1 MVTPLDKLKE
11 KFMKDP
17 DIIPKEG
24 EDKEAIAEAMAQQ
37 QLRQRKNNDRA
48 FELLN
53 KAGSGENADPGGGSK
68 EGGDSAM
75 YRLTEFV
82 NKPIDMEK
90 TDNLPPRYGPP
101 TKKQLKIMNRP
112 FSILDE
118 DDVAKIE
125 LDSPPK
131 NDSEAEQKE
140 IEELKKLQK
149 FLNDEALVD
158 AIQDQD
164 DSLESP
170 FARYMRDND
179 LDVDREYLAKLN
191 KDVST
196 IVHKFKFLFNRP
208 RPHQISDIE
217 EFENT
222 AGKSP
227 SYPSG
232 HSTNAAVMAELFAS
246 MFPEHADEF
255 KKIGTQI
262 GINRVIAG
270 LHYPTDHMAGLQL
283 AKQIIPLVVDKKVLK
298 SDAFMDE
305 LFKYMAHREEL
316 FKDMTQIG
324 TQDIL
329 DGVRIDKESN
339 PRIPRKKGQPA
350 KSKKHSDLY
359 TDEDPKGTITGLGFK
374 DDATARASVKKIRNS
389 GRSHAHKIQAAVAME
404 QRAKAAG
411 KSSEAGIYR
420 KYIDSMKEKTKR
432 LEKHTEDEH
441 VQEHNASDEYYP
453 KVSVD
458 KSKKSLLDQIDQIQ
472 SKLTTGDYQIEK
484 FLSKAE
490 PIYGDNEWARLREEA
505 KKVEKEKQSKQQ
517 FKVNPRFRSKP
528 SAQTGFDMEATERE
542 ELDAAQKVY
551 EDEVSQENRD
561 RLKEL
566 QDKFEDERTTEEKK
580 ELETLMNQ
588 QGSYLDAI
596 EDASKK
602 LEELQTSLSPA
613 EEFKNKAINSYKLVN
628 NEGLTEL
635 QRNDKEKDHN
645 KAYQITRDDA
655 LRQAEI
661 RRDQNIDALNT
672 LRGSMSAE
680 EAEEQLKTYKQD
692 LEKLE
697 KDTKGDGRRQ
707 KAAKQ
712 RLNVAIKNINDLFM
726 RRAKDNPNL
735 ISKEDAEKQY
745 DAEIKRINS
754 LPDEHFHIPTKDEKR
769 IIDVTVESA
778 GFFDDNLDDE
788 IGTDALSPRINTGN
802 LEELLKT
809 ADYKKGES
817 IEKLEQSIID
827 KRLFPPGMQTVGE
840 FLTPKAYAKLQE
852 QVAQNPTNR
861 NLEQK
866 TTVSDVLKNFDLF
879 AMYNQIKNGYINILR
894 KDKDGN
900 LTSGSQNKLQRLVN
914 GPATATSQAF
924 VLGYLNDFQDAISR
938 GDADALENARKYTD
952 AILENFKTEGAV
964 DIDPLKIHS
973 SSVAGTSLPT
983 QDIKIKED
991 KKETKDE
998 SEEKITEG
1006 QSKKEEREFVRQQIE
1021 DAKSDIY
1028 NLVNYTKGVADG
1040 KIQSIAQS
1048 IAKQR
1053 RDFVANNHLDNE
1065 GKFKDG
1071 SDYKYVHPQQHAFNK
1086 LTTNQKNAYIEEL
1099 KKDSNI
1105 TINGMAKKLKDV
1117 TDNAEV
1123 FLSDAERKTAK
1134 KSFGQESAR
1143 VLANNPLDVLG
1154 SEQAEKTKRPE
1165 FVSDE
1170 GSTQSTL
1177 NVDENNEEP
1186 KVEEAPA
1193 EEPKAEETEEDQ
1205 PKALGASTGVEVN
1218 PEADTLADKISDS
1231 FKSLQRNPSIT
1242 TVQEGLTSDLIN
1254 YYNNAQNN
1262 IPGYNV
1268 EDLHAR
1274 VGGYVPLDVSEFEQ
1288 ALKNTAEDPSASDYI
1303 FGVMEREGPSGRPIA
1318 GFDES
1323 GQAIER
1329 GRGPRGE
1336 SGPFEVSGDIEEAV
1350 ENARK
1355 NAGPSTSDDTIK
1367 TEPFES
1373 IFKEF
1378 TDDSFRI
1385 EKVWSENP
1393 RYEKQEDGTYKSI
1406 AGPIHVLTSYALTNG
1421 ERHGQWYAE
1430 NVQGNSGDRRAHI
1443 NNFVPNE
1450 GFYLLNTGNEEY
1462 AQKQMHANKVH
1473 FIDFNMSD
1481 DAEQK
1486 LIKQYIDDYNIDPNT
1501 LDVYSELEKVLNE
1514 DELKELNDE
1523 VNKILENKA
1532 NEQYSRSNYTKNSDP
1547 VHLHIIEALNSGRF
1561 NEEIQKKRETPWTK
1575 DGKKHFKDQALE
1587 ATNFNNFYNQGFEE
1601 AGLTQRV
1608 GPVFTNSIN
1617 EPFEADKFALTMAS
1631 KFFNINA
1638 ELNLD
1643 PFKNPADA
1651 LAAQSKYFNGSSDFN
1666 SFLNAGGGTVNSKD
1680 EDGTTFINIDDFNN
1694 NIKSNPETGINF
1706 DEYEQNLKNI
1716 GYGKNKNGKWISPE
1730 DAKAQGLTE
1739 RDDTGNW
1746 IEPKAEE
1753 PKVEQPKVEEGS
1765 ELDKINNYINEN
1777 QDFLRDIY
1785 DHDKKGKK
1793 VVFTFED
1800 FLDKLRTSTSLLKV
1814 KENLSNIELSPKYE
1828 KYINEKE
1835 KGQPNAG
1842 SNVVDDGS
1850 GTGGDS
1856 VDGSGTG
1863 GDGRDRGDTGTTGGQ
1878 PRTPKGP
1885 TPSDKAREIYNTF
1898 SNYPRLFNRDKNT
1911 GEFTLTSLASAQ
1923 GGVREMATRYRDLQR
1938 LNTEIDQKV
1947 SRELSNIDRGFGA
1960 KFEEQVKGLSV
1971 HLPNNIL
1978 KDLNA
1983 DFDRHVEHDGRYPVR
1998 DNETGVHL
2006 RHSEET
2012 AKETGKKA
2020 GDLAYESTRNP
2031 ETGEVSE
2038 IKHGYHDD
2046 THKERIKAARI
2057 NDGENEDR
2065 LDHLQEV
2072 NAASNHHTNE
2082 GVEHLTD
2089 HPVFNDNAAYQYHQT
2104 PTEWN
2109 EELENS
2115 IVTKHTRD
2123 LNAEKGEGNWSQSD
2137 IDQKRK
2143 EAGEPP
2149 GPPPQRKTPGPPLQ
2163 WAGPISGWVKPE
2175 TAAEK
2180 GLYLNNL
2187 ARGFD
2192 KGTVLANLHQ
2202 VKDENGESF
2211 ITMNGSAAKNLGAHG
2226 IVVEDGKG
2234 FNGSRVAL
2242 THAKPITNEHGNVT
2256 NQNVHNFTTN
2266 NQVAQNLNTL
2276 TNVAHNIVNSAP
2288 TKHESLEHK
2297 GLVAYDPN
2305 QKTSRLS
2312 SFRDRKA
2319 GIQQTGGVAGALD
2332 RFKAA
2337 TLPAKLGGGKLQDQ
2351 VVRQTPEGKNFV
2363 SSPHVKPAV
2372 VTTNREGQSIEAKPI
2387 LSRVKSVGTGAATG
2401 AAVGAA
2407 AAGPLGAAVGGV
2419 GGAALGALQS
2429 FLGRS
2434 KKE

>member
-24 EDKEAIAEAMAQQ
+24 EDKEAIAEAMAEQ

-90 TDNLPPRYGPP
+90 TDHLPPRWGEP

-112 FSILDE
+112 FTVLNE

-125 LDSPPK
+125 LNPPPK
-131 NDSEAEQKE
+131 DDSEAHQKE
-140 IEELKKLQK
+140 IEELKDMQKL
-149 FLNDEALVD
+149 LDNETLTNAIEA
-158 AIQDQD
+158 QDKN
-164 DSLESP
+164 LLAP
-170 FARYMRDND
+170 FERYMRDND
-179 LDVDREYLAKLN
+179 LDVDREDLAKLN
-191 KDVST
+191 KDIST
-196 IVHKFKFLFNRP
+196 IVHKFKFLFNRR
-208 RPHQISDIE
+208 RPHQASNIE
-217 EFENT
+217 EFENI

-232 HSTNAAVMAELFAS
+232 HSTNAAVMGELFAD
-246 MFPEHADEF
+246 MFPEHAEEF
-255 KKIGTQI
+255 KKIGNEI
-262 GINRVIAG
+262 GVNRVVSG
-270 LHYPTDHMAGLQL
+270 LHYPTDHMAGLEL
-283 AKQIIPLVVDKKVLK
+283 ARQIIPLVVDKKMLK
-298 SDAFMDE
+298 GDAFMDE

-329 DGVRIDKESN
+329 DGVRIDKEDN
-339 PRIPRKKGQPA
+339 PRVPRKKGQPA

-374 DDATARASVKKIRNS
+374 DDTTARASVKKIKNS
-389 GRSHAHKIQAAVAME
+389 DRSHAHKIQAAVAME

-490 PIYGDNEWARLREEA
+490 PIYGDNEWARLREQA
-505 KKVEKEKQSKQQ
+505 KKEKEEKQSKQQ

-561 RLKEL
+561 RLRDL

-602 LEELQTSLSPA
+602 LEGLQTSLSPA
-613 EEFKNKAINSYKLVN
+613 EEFQNKVINSYKLVN

-661 RRDQNIDALNT
+661 RRDQNIDALDT

-680 EAEEQLKTYKQD
+680 EAEKQLKTYKED

-697 KDTKGDGRRQ
+697 EDTKGDGRTQRT
-707 KAAKQ
+707 AKQ
-712 RLNVAIKNINDLFM
+712 RLRVSIKNIEDLFM
-726 RRAKDNPNL
+726 QRAKDNPNL

-745 DAEIKRINS
+745 DIEVKRLNS

-769 IIDVTVESA
+769 IIDITVESA

-788 IGTDALSPRINTGN
+788 VGTDALSPRINTGN
-802 LEELLKT
+802 LEEFLKDT
-809 ADYKKGES
+809 DYKKGES

-827 KRLFPPGMQTVGE
+827 KGLFPPGMQTAGE
-840 FLTPKAYAKLQE
+840 LLTPKAYALLQE
-852 QVAQNPTNR
+852 QAAQNPANR
-861 NLEQK
+861 NLDKQ

-879 AMYNQIKNGYINILR
+879 AMYNQIKSGYINILR

-900 LTSGSQNKLQRLVN
+900 LTSGSSNKLQKLVN
-914 GPATATSQAF
+914 GPAGAASDAF
-924 VLGYLNDFQDAISR
+924 VIGYLKDFQDAISR

-973 SSVAGTSLPT
+973 SSVAGAPLPT
-983 QDIKIKED
+983 QDIETKPE
-991 KKETKDE
+991 KETKDE
-998 SEEKITEG
+998 PKEVITEG

-1021 DAKSDIY
+1021 DAKSDTY
-1028 NLVNYTKGVADG
+1028 NLINYTKGVAEG
-1040 KIQSIAQS
+1040 KTQSIAQS

-1071 SDYKYVHPQQHAFNK
+1071 SDYRYVHPEQHAFNK
-1086 LTTNQKNAYIEEL
+1086 LTNNQKDAYIEEL

-1105 TINGMAKKLKDV
+1105 TINGMTKKLKDI
-1117 TDNAEV
+1117 TDNTDV
-1123 FLSDAERKTAK
+1123 FLSSDERKNAK
-1134 KSFGQESAR
+1134 KPFGQESKR

-1154 SEQAEKTKRPE
+1154 SEQAEETTERTEPI
-1165 FVSDE
+1165 SDE
-1170 GSTQSTL
+1170 GSTQSEL
-1177 NVDENNEEP
+1177 NVGEND
-1186 KVEEAPA
+1186 K
-1193 EEPKAEETEEDQ
+1193 EPKAEETPKAEEPAEETKADQ
-1205 PKALGASTGVEVN
+1205 PKALGASSGVEVN
-1218 PEADTLADKISDS
+1218 PEANTLASKIADS
-1231 FKSLQRNPSIT
+1231 FESLQKNPNIT

-1254 YYNNAQNN
+1254 YYNNVQNN
-1262 IPGYNV
+1262 VSGYSV
-1268 EDLHAR
+1268 EDLYSR
-1274 VGGYVPLDVSEFEQ
+1274 IIGYVNPDFEVSDFERSLQ
-1288 ALKNTAEDPSASDYI
+1288 DTVQDPTTSDYI
-1303 FGVMEREGPSGRPIA
+1303 FGQVEPT
-1318 GFDES
+1318 
-1323 GQAIER
+1323 ER

-1336 SGPFEVSGDIEEAV
+1336 SGPFALSGDIEEAV
-1350 ENARK
+1350 K
-1355 NAGPSTSDDTIK
+1355 NASENTGTSTSDDNIET
-1367 TEPFES
+1367 TPFES

-1393 RYEKQEDGTYKSI
+1393 RYPRKEDGTFDYTQPI
-1406 AGPIHVLTSYALTNG
+1406 PGPIHVLTSYELTNG

-1430 NVQGNSGDRRAHI
+1430 NVQGNSGDQRAHI
-1443 NNFVPNE
+1443 GNFVPNE

-1462 AQKQMHANKVH
+1462 PEKQMHANKVH

-1486 LIKQYIDDYNIDPNT
+1486 LIKQYIDDYNIDPNS
-1501 LDVYSELEKVLNE
+1501 LDVYNELQKVLNE
-1514 DELKELNDE
+1514 DELEELNEE
-1523 VNKILENKA
+1523 VSKLLDDKV
-1532 NEQYSRSNYTKNSDP
+1532 NEKYSRGNYTKNSDP

-1561 NEEIQKKRETPWTK
+1561 DEEIKSKRKKPWSK
-1575 DGKKHFKDQALE
+1575 LGKEHFNDQALE
-1587 ATNFNNFYNQGFEE
+1587 ATRFNDKYNEGFKE
-1601 AGLTQRV
+1601 AGLTQKV

-1617 EPFEADKFALTMAS
+1617 EPFESDKFALTMSS

-1638 ELNLD
+1638 ELDLD

-1666 SFLNAGGGTVNSKD
+1666 SFLNSGGGTVNSKD
-1680 EDGTTFINIDDFNN
+1680 EDGTTFININDFNK
-1694 NIKSNPETGINF
+1694 NIKSNSDTEINF
-1706 DEYEQNLKNI
+1706 AEYEQNLKNL
-1716 GYGKNKNGKWISPE
+1716 GYGKNKSGNWISPE

-1739 RDDTGNW
+1739 RDDAGNW

-1753 PKVEQPKVEEGS
+1753 PKVEEPKVEEGS
-1765 ELDKINNYINEN
+1765 EQDKINNYINNNEEL
-1777 QDFLRDIY
+1777 LRDVY
-1785 DHDKKGKK
+1785 NHEYEGQPTY
-1793 VVFTFED
+1793 TFED
-1800 FLDKLRTSTSLLKV
+1800 FLDEQRESKTFREFKKKLGKTQTSNKF
-1814 KENLSNIELSPKYE
+1814 KEYKNK
-1828 KYINEKE
+1828 KE
-1835 KGQPNAG
+1835 EGQPKPPPIK
-1842 SNVVDDGS
+1842 DDAS
-1850 GTGGDS
+1850 AAGGDA
-1856 VDGSGTG
+1856 G
-1863 GDGRDRGDTGTTGGQ
+1863 DRGGTVDSGAAGGQ

-1885 TPSDKAREIYNTF
+1885 TASDKAREIYNTF
-1898 SNYPRLFNRDKNT
+1898 SNYPVLFNTDKNT
-1911 GEFTLTSLASAQ
+1911 GEFTLTSLGSSQ

-1938 LNTEIDQKV
+1938 LNTEIDKNV
-1947 SRELSNIDRGFGA
+1947 SSELRNIDRGFGA
-1960 KFEEQVKGLSV
+1960 KFEEQVRGLSV

-1978 KDLNA
+1978 KKLNR
-1983 DFDRHVEHDGRYPVR
+1983 DFDRHVEHDGRYPIRNAQGEHVQH
-1998 DNETGVHL
+1998 N
-2006 RHSEET
+2006 EET
-2012 AKETGKKA
+2012 AKESGKEV
-2020 GDLAYESTRNP
+2020 GDLSYRSIKDS

-2046 THKERIKAARI
+2046 THKKIL
-2057 NDGENEDR
+2057 ENFGRQDAENNE
-2065 LDHLQEV
+2065 LHLQEV
-2072 NAASNHHTNE
+2072 NAASNHHTNQ

-2123 LNAEKGEGNWSQSD
+2123 LNAEKGEGNWTQSD

-2149 GPPPQRKTPGPPLQ
+2149 GPPPPRKTAGPPLQ

-2202 VKDENGESF
+2202 VKDDNGESF

-2256 NQNVHNFTTN
+2256 DQNVHNFTTN

-2312 SFRDRKA
+2312 AFRDRAESGGLKA
-2319 GIQQTGGVAGALD
+2319 AATGAVKDITAPLQQTGGVAGALD

-2363 SSPHVKPAV
+2363 SSPHVKPTV
-2372 VTTNREGQSIEAKPI
+2372 VTTNREGQSIQPKPI
-2387 LSRVKSVGTGAATG
+2387 LSRVKSTTTGAAAG
-2401 AAVGAA
+2401 AAIGAA
-2407 AAGPLGAAVGGV
+2407 TAGPIGAAVGGV

>member
-90 TDNLPPRYGPP
+90 TDHLPPRYGPP

-112 FSILDE
+112 FSVLDE

-125 LDSPPK
+125 LDPPPK
-131 NDSEAEQKE
+131 DGSEAQQKE
-140 IEELKKLQK
+140 LEELKDMQKL
-149 FLNDEALVD
+149 LDNETLINAIEA
-158 AIQDQD
+158 QDKN
-164 DSLESP
+164 LLAP
-170 FARYMRDND
+170 FERYMRDND
-179 LDVDREYLAKLN
+179 LDVDGEELAKLN

-196 IVHKFKFLFNRP
+196 IVHKFKFLFNRR
-208 RPHQISDIE
+208 RPHQASDIE
-217 EFENT
+217 EFENI

-232 HSTNAAVMAELFAS
+232 HTTNATVMAELFAD
-246 MFPEHADEF
+246 MFPEHADKF
-255 KKIGTQI
+255 RKIGTEI
-262 GINRVIAG
+262 GVNRVISG
-270 LHYPTDHMAGLQL
+270 LHYPTDHMAGLEL
-283 AKQIIPLVVDKKVLK
+283 ARQIVPLVVDKKVLK

-374 DDATARASVKKIRNS
+374 DDATARASVKKIKNS

-432 LEKHTEDEH
+432 LEKHSEEQHGVEH
-441 VQEHNASDEYYP
+441 VAEEKPFSMDAAKE
-453 KVSVD
+453 
-458 KSKKSLLDQIDQIQ
+458 SLNEQLKQIQ
-472 SKLTTGDYQIEK
+472 NKLTTGDYQIEK

-505 KKVEKEKQSKQQ
+505 KKVQREKESKRQ
-517 FKVNPRFRSKP
+517 FKVNPRFTSKP
-528 SAQTGFDMEATERE
+528 SAQTGFDMDATERE

-613 EEFKNKAINSYKLVN
+613 EEFKNKAINSYQLVN

-635 QRNDKEKDHN
+635 QRNDKEKNHN
-645 KAYQITRDDA
+645 KAYQITREDA
-655 LRQAEI
+655 LRQAAI
-661 RRDQNIDALNT
+661 RRDQNIEALNT

-680 EAEEQLKTYKQD
+680 EAEEQLKTYKQE
-692 LEKLE
+692 LEKLK

-707 KAAKQ
+707 RAAKK
-712 RLNVAIKNINDLFM
+712 RLNVAIKNIEDLFM
-726 RRAKDNPNL
+726 QRAKDNPNL

-745 DAEIKRINS
+745 DAEVKRINS

-788 IGTDALSPRINTGN
+788 IGTDALSPKINTGN
-802 LEELLKT
+802 LEEFLKNT
-809 ADYKKGES
+809 DYKKGES
-817 IEKLEQSIID
+817 IEKLEQFLID
-827 KRLFPPGMQTVGE
+827 NELFPPGMQTVGE
-840 FLTPKAYAKLQE
+840 FLTPKAYALLQE
-852 QVAQNPTNR
+852 QAAQNPKNR
-861 NLEQK
+861 NLEEK
-866 TTVSDVLKNFDLF
+866 TTISDVLKNFDLL
-879 AMYNQIKNGYINILR
+879 AMYHQIKKGYINILR

-900 LTSGSQNKLQRLVN
+900 LTSGSKNKLQKLVN
-914 GPATATSQAF
+914 GPAGAASDAF
-924 VLGYLNDFQDAISR
+924 VIGYLKDFQDAISR

-952 AILENFKTEGAV
+952 AILKNFKTEGAV

-973 SSVAGTSLPT
+973 SSVSGASLPT
-983 QDIKIKED
+983 QDIKIEDD
-991 KKETKDE
+991 KKETNKDQ

-1006 QSKKEEREFVRQQIE
+1006 RSKKEEREFVRQQIE
-1021 DAKSDIY
+1021 DAKSDVY

-1053 RDFVANNHLDNE
+1053 REFVANNHLDNE

-1071 SDYKYVHPQQHAFNK
+1071 SDYKYVHPQQHAFNN
-1086 LTTNQKNAYIEEL
+1086 LTTAQKDAYIEEL
-1099 KKDSNI
+1099 KKDPNI
-1105 TINGMAKKLKDV
+1105 TINGMAKKLKDI
-1117 TDNAEV
+1117 TDNTDV
-1123 FLSDAERKTAK
+1123 FLSNDERKNAK

-1143 VLANNPLDVLG
+1143 VLANNPLDVIG
-1154 SEQAEKTKRPE
+1154 SEQAEEKTERTPP
-1165 FVSDE
+1165 VSNKE
-1170 GSTQSTL
+1170 STQSKL
-1177 NVDENNEEP
+1177 NVGEDN
-1186 KVEEAPA
+1186 
-1193 EEPKAEETEEDQ
+1193 EEPKAEETKEDQ
-1205 PKALGASTGVEVN
+1205 PKALSPSSGVEVN
-1218 PEADTLADKISDS
+1218 PEADTLASKISDS
-1231 FKSLQRNPSIT
+1231 FESLQRNPNIT
-1242 TVQEGLTSDLIN
+1242 TIQEGLTSDLIN
-1254 YYNNAQNN
+1254 YYNNVQNN
-1262 IPGYNV
+1262 VPGYSV
-1268 EDLHAR
+1268 GDLYGR
-1274 VGGYVPLDVSEFEQ
+1274 IGGYLNPDFEISDFERSLQ
-1288 ALKNTAEDPSASDYI
+1288 DTVQDPTTSDYI
-1303 FGVMEREGPSGRPIA
+1303 FGQVEPT
-1318 GFDES
+1318 
-1323 GQAIER
+1323 ER

-1336 SGPFEVSGDIEEAV
+1336 SGPFALSGDIEEAV
-1350 ENARK
+1350 K
-1355 NAGPSTSDDTIK
+1355 NASENTGTSTSDDNIET
-1367 TEPFES
+1367 TPFES

-1393 RYEKQEDGTYKSI
+1393 RYPRKEDGTFDYTKPI
-1406 AGPIHVLTSYALTNG
+1406 RGPIHVLTSYELTNG
-1421 ERHGQWYAE
+1421 KRHGQWYAE

-1443 NNFVPNE
+1443 GNFVPNE

-1462 AQKQMHANKVH
+1462 PLKQMHANKIH
-1473 FIDFNMSD
+1473 FIDFNMSG

-1486 LIKQYIDDYNIDPNT
+1486 LIKQYADDYNLDPNS
-1501 LDVYSELEKVLNE
+1501 LNIYDDLQKVLTV
-1514 DELKELNDE
+1514 DELTELNDE
-1523 VNKILENKA
+1523 LNKILEDKSNQ
-1532 NEQYSRSNYTKNSDP
+1532 QYSRSNYSKNSDP

-1561 NEEIQKKRETPWTK
+1561 NEEIEKKREKPWSK
-1575 DGKKHFKDQALE
+1575 LGQKHFKDQALE
-1587 ATNFNNFYNQGFEE
+1587 TTNFINLYNQGFEE

-1608 GPVFTNSIN
+1608 GPVFTNSIDT
-1617 EPFEADKFALTMAS
+1617 PFESDNLALTIAS
-1631 KFFNINA
+1631 KFLNINA
-1638 ELNLD
+1638 ELNLE

-1651 LAAQSKYFNGSSDFN
+1651 LAAKSKYFNGSSDFN

-1680 EDGTTFINIDDFNN
+1680 KNN
-1694 NIKSNPETGINF
+1694 NINVNTDNF
-1706 DEYEQNLKNI
+1706 YKNANVNENEKI
-1716 GYGKNKNGKWISPE
+1716 KV
-1730 DAKAQGLTE
+1730 
-1739 RDDTGNW
+1739 
-1746 IEPKAEE
+1746 EE
-1753 PKVEQPKVEEGS
+1753 VKVEKPKVEEQPKEEPKVEEGS
-1765 ELDKINNYINEN
+1765 EQDKINNYINEN
-1777 QDFLRDIY
+1777 EELLRDVY
-1785 DHDKKGKK
+1785 NHEYEGQPTY
-1793 VVFTFED
+1793 TFED
-1800 FLDKLRTSTSLLKV
+1800 FLDEQRESKTFREFKKKLGKTQTSDKF
-1814 KENLSNIELSPKYE
+1814 K
-1828 KYINEKE
+1828 KYINKKE
-1835 KGQPNAG
+1835 QGQPKPPDTP
-1842 SNVVDDGS
+1842 VDDSTTGS
-1850 GTGGDS
+1850 DPVDDSAGGDAGDRGGTGT
-1856 VDGSGTG
+1856 SGAAE
-1863 GDGRDRGDTGTTGGQ
+1863 GQ
-1878 PRTPKGP
+1878 PPRTPKDP
-1885 TPSDKAREIYNTF
+1885 TASDKAREIYNTF
-1898 SNYPRLFNRDKNT
+1898 SNYPKLFNRDKNT

-1938 LNTEIDQKV
+1938 LNTEIDQNV
-1947 SRELSNIDRGFGA
+1947 SSELRNIDRGFGA
-1960 KFEEQVKGLSV
+1960 KFEEQVRGLSV

-1978 KDLNA
+1978 KKLNA
-1983 DFDRHVEHDGRYPVR
+1983 DFDRHVEHDGRHPVR

-2012 AKETGKKA
+2012 AKQTGKKA
-2020 GDLAYESTRNP
+2020 GDLAYESTVNS

-2046 THKERIKAARI
+2046 THKERIKAERI
-2057 NDGENEDR
+2057 KDTENEDR
-2065 LDHLQEV
+2065 LDHLEEI

-2089 HPVFNDNAAYQYHQT
+2089 HPVFNNNAAYQYHQT
-2104 PTEWN
+2104 PTEWTPQ
-2109 EELENS
+2109 LEND

-2123 LNAEKGEGNWSQSD
+2123 LNAEKGEGNWTQAD
-2137 IDQKRK
+2137 IDQRRK

-2175 TAAEK
+2175 TAQEK
-2180 GLYLNNL
+2180 GLFLNNL
-2187 ARGFD
+2187 ARGFGN
-2192 KGTVLANLHQ
+2192 GTVLADLHN
-2202 VKDENGESF
+2202 VKDKNGESF

-2226 IVVEDGKG
+2226 IVVDEGKG

-2242 THAKPITNEHGNVT
+2242 VHGKPITNEHGNIT
-2256 NQNVHNFTTN
+2256 NENVHNFTTN
-2266 NQVAQNLNTL
+2266 DQVAKNLNTL

-2337 TLPAKLGGGKLQDQ
+2337 TLPAKLGGGKLKDQ

-2372 VTTNREGQSIEAKPI
+2372 VTTNREGQSIEPKPI